1 MYIFIL
7 YVYIFILYVYICILY
22 VYIIYI
28 YILHIIYIIHIYYIY
43 YIIIYIYILYIYIT
57 YIILYYIYILY
68 MYIVYTYV
76 ASLQGIHMIFQK
88 NDWVKMPNSTAVNGY
103 FLLGMGRKFNA
114 GGDHRF
120 WLLMFTILNDIWFFA
135 YPRLTHTHCVGMF
148 VPFIVSGSS
157 FGTCPES
164 WNFVGRKN
172 SSVLNSGFELYFCQ
186 SCIILPSLL
195 VLMPS
200 NNSSEEP
207 RCWSCNPAQYRPLLS
222 DTINSYTIGWGSAS
236 TTPSQLT
243 LGMEIWKLCGLI
255 FKNIF

>member
-1 MYIFIL
+1 
-7 YVYIFILYVYICILY
+7 
-22 VYIIYI
+22 
-28 YILHIIYIIHIYYIY
+28 
-43 YIIIYIYILYIYIT
+43 
-57 YIILYYIYILY
+57 

>member
-1 MYIFIL
+1 
-7 YVYIFILYVYICILY
+7 
-22 VYIIYI
+22 
-28 YILHIIYIIHIYYIY
+28 
-43 YIIIYIYILYIYIT
+43 
-57 YIILYYIYILY
+57 
-68 MYIVYTYV
+68 
-76 ASLQGIHMIFQK
+76 
-88 NDWVKMPNSTAVNGY
+88 
-103 FLLGMGRKFNA
+103 LLGMGRKFNA

-120 WLLMFTILNDIWFFA
+120 WLLMFNILNDIWFFA

-148 VPFIVSGSS
+148 MPFIVSGSS

-172 SSVLNSGFELYFCQ
+172 SSVLNSGSELYFCQ